1 MAADLAFPRCCPE
14 FQNESGEVSCTVCVG
29 GEPLWCQVVAALAT
43 SVPWCQDADCGDKEC
58 GLCCAGGRQRAC
70 VSSPTGLGAV
80 APGLKFTQPR

>member
-14 FQNESGEVSCTVCVG
+14 FRNESSEISHTVCG

-43 SVPWCQDADCGDKEC
+43 SVPWCQDADHGEKER